1 MSGVLALEE
10 GSSFRVRS
18 APISPRIHPPGLD
31 RDLFQDSGR
40 FSGLAI
46 KTPFDTVAQH
56 FILVQACGPSE
67 LALETY
73 TRGNFTKSFL
83 QLLRNSS
90 PHELQYSDIVS
101 HMDQI
106 PR

>member
-1 MSGVLALEE
+1 MSGVLSLEE

-18 APISPRIHPPGLD
+18 ASISPRVHPPGLD
-31 RDLFQDSGR
+31 RDLFQGRGR
-40 FSGLAI
+40 FSGRAI
-46 KTPFDTVAQH
+46 KTPFDIVARR

-73 TRGNFTKSFL
+73 TRGNFTKAFL

-90 PHELQYSDIVS
+90 PHELQYSDIIS
-101 HMDQI
+101 RIDQI
-106 PR
+106 LR

>member
-1 MSGVLALEE
+1 MSGAPPFDE
-10 GSSFRVRS
+10 GSSTRVRS
-18 APISPRIHPPGLD
+18 APINPRIHPPGLD
-31 RDLFQDSGR
+31 RDLFDSGR
-40 FSGLAI
+40 FSGLSI
-46 KTPFDTVAQH
+46 STPFVPTEQQ
-56 FILVQACGPSE
+56 FILVKACGPSE

-73 TRGNFTKSFL
+73 NRGNFTKSFL